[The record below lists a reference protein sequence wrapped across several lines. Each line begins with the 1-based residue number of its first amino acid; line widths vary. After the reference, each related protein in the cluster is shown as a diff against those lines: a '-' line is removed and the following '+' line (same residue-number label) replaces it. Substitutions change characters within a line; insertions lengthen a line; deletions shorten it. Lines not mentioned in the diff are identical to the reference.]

1 MREAEA
7 PDVSGEALEDAEAK
21 AEFLNR
27 EVQYSSQLHAVLKR
41 IQHARSLLDQVEVAC
56 TETRVLDS
64 LRLLEGLLPKLRIP
78 RTLLT

>member
-7 PDVSGEALEDAEAK
+7 PDVSGKALEDAEAK

-41 IQHARSLLDQVEVAC
+41 IQNANNALNDVEVAC
-56 TETRVLDS
+56 SEARIIDALH
-64 LRLLEGLLPKLRIP
+64 LLESQ
-78 RTLLT
+78 

>member
-41 IQHARSLLDQVEVAC
+41 IQHANNLLNEVETAC
-56 TETRVLDS
+56 SEARILDS
-64 LRLLEGLLPKLRIP
+64 LHLLERTFSYPHKGL
-78 RTLLT
+78 T